1 MSGGNKMKSIVVK
14 DKVINITGIT
24 DEDYISLTD
33 IAKIK
38 NDEDTNMVIVSWLRR
53 IDTLD
58 FLRLWESINNENFKP
73 TDFEGFKS
81 KPGQNAFTISPKRWI
96 DLTNAIGIKV
106 KSGRYNGGTFAHKDI
121 ALEFASW
128 ISAEVKLYII
138 KEFQRL
144 KVQESEQLEW
154 RGKRMQSKLNY
165 LIHTDAIQ
173 KKLILVS
180 LNPEQ
185 ISFVYAS
192 EADLLN
198 VALFGM
204 KAKEWRDANPEKTGN
219 IRDYASTVELAILSN
234 LEYHNSLLITDGV
247 PQNKRLIILNR
258 EANHQ
263 KDLFN
268 RNNIR
273 EVKRISNE

>member
-1 MSGGNKMKSIVVK
+1 MRGEINNIIVVK

-154 RGKRMQSKLNY
+154 QGKRMQSKLNY

-185 ISFVYAS
+185 INFVYAS

-234 LEYHNSLLITDGV
+234 LEYHNSLLITNGV

>member
-1 MSGGNKMKSIVVK
+1 MRGGNKMKSIVVK

-106 KSGRYNGGTFAHKDI
+106 
-121 ALEFASW
+121 
-128 ISAEVKLYII
+128 
-138 KEFQRL
+138 
-144 KVQESEQLEW
+144 
-154 RGKRMQSKLNY
+154 
-165 LIHTDAIQ
+165 
-173 KKLILVS
+173 
-180 LNPEQ
+180 
-185 ISFVYAS
+185 
-192 EADLLN
+192 
-198 VALFGM
+198 
-204 KAKEWRDANPEKTGN
+204 
-219 IRDYASTVELAILSN
+219 
-234 LEYHNSLLITDGV
+234 
-247 PQNKRLIILNR
+247 
-258 EANHQ
+258 
-263 KDLFN
+263 
-268 RNNIR
+268 
-273 EVKRISNE
+273 

>member
-1 MSGGNKMKSIVVK
+1 MLLRI
-14 DKVINITGIT
+14 GIT

-33 IAKIK
+33 IAKK

-53 IDTLD
+53 IDTLN
-58 FLRLWESINNENFKP
+58 FLRLWKSINNDNFKP

-81 KPGQNAFTISPKRWI
+81 KLGQNAFTISPKRWI

-154 RGKRMQSKLNY
+154 QGTRMQSKLNY

-185 ISFVYAS
+185 INFVYAS

-204 KAKEWRDANPEKTGN
+204 KVKEWRDANPEKTGN

-234 LEYHNSLLITDGV
+234 LEYHNSLLITNGV

>member
-1 MSGGNKMKSIVVK
+1 MKSIVVK

-185 ISFVYAS
+185 INFVYAS